1 MASKYTQLS
10 PIISTCTKPCPT
22 LLESVGK
29 VSHALA
35 IWESNPT
42 WPSRVEVMKPAPR
55 SAGQTKRA
63 WGRFASMRF
72 YVFLLFY
79 TVFRKVHRIRMIMYA
94 KYPKYDVSVLC
105 GILLYLVTCSTSTSS
120 SAFLY
125 IVLFVSCSILVS
137 LAGTQRVGCTPQIAH
152 HTKLQTAIPSM
163 ASQEIAWMAVQASRS
178 C

>member
-1 MASKYTQLS
+1 MYQTMSNITRICWKSQSLTCNLGIWSHLTKQS
-10 PIISTCTKPCPT
+10 GSNETCTKVRRPNQKSLGSLCFNVFPC
-22 LLESVGK
+22 
-29 VSHALA
+29 
-35 IWESNPT
+35 
-42 WPSRVEVMKPAPR
+42 
-55 SAGQTKRA
+55 
-63 WGRFASMRF
+63 F

-79 TVFRKVHRIRMIMYA
+79 TVFRKLHRIRMIMYA
-94 KYPKYDVSVLC
+94 KYPKYDASVLC
-105 GILLYLVTCSTSTSS
+105 CILLYLVTCSTSV
-120 SAFLY
+120 FLD